1 MTVLEVASTVQDQ
14 VLDAIKAGQDA
25 LVSAVDT
32 LADTTAPITEK
43 LPAAPFADALVK
55 PVDLID
61 NYFSFAQKFLASQK
75 DFALRLAES
84 YSSAKPAAKPAS
96 RAATKTA

>member
-1 MTVLEVASTVQDQ
+1 MTVLEVATTMQDQ

-32 LADTTAPITEK
+32 LADTAAPITEK
-43 LPAAPFADALVK
+43 LPSPPFADVMTK

-61 NYFSFAQKFLASQK
+61 NYFSFVQKLLASQK
-75 DFALRLAES
+75 DFALRLAET
-84 YSSAKPAAKPAS
+84 YSSKPAAKPAVKTTK
-96 RAATKTA
+96 AA

>member
-25 LVSAVDT
+25 LVSAVET
-32 LADTTAPITEK
+32 VADTAAPITEK
-43 LPAAPFADALVK
+43 LPAPPFADALVK
-55 PVDLID
+55 PVDLLD
-61 NYFSFAQKFLASQK
+61 NYFSFAQKLLASQK

-84 YSSAKPAAKPAS
+84 YNVTKPAAKPVAKTTK
-96 RAATKTA
+96 AA